1 MSIWILHGFLSGI
14 SRGSMG
20 GLEDFK
26 NGFYR
31 IFYEDAKGMSV
42 RVLLGLNGIIS
53 I

>member
-1 MSIWILHGFLSGI
+1 
-14 SRGSMG
+14 MG
-20 GLEDFK
+20 DVEDFK

-31 IFYEDAKGMSV
+31 IFYEDAMGMSV

>member
-1 MSIWILHGFLSGI
+1 MWILHGFLSGI

-20 GLEDFK
+20 DVEDFK

-31 IFYEDAKGMSV
+31 IFYDDTMAMSV